1 MSKPAVTNFVH
12 ALIAVVVGN
21 IVYFLLVPYL
31 PPAAHH
37 VSRRMDLG
45 MVVDFWFCLLV
56 LGIVKTVAR
65 RRQASNLQNFNGPR

>member
-1 MSKPAVTNFVH
+1 VSKPAVTNFVH

-37 VSRRMDLG
+37 VARRIDLG
-45 MVVDFWFCLLV
+45 MVVDFWFCLAV
-56 LGIVKTVAR
+56 LGIVKMAAR
-65 RRQASNLQNFNGPR
+65 RRELSKSR

>member
-1 MSKPAVTNFVH
+1 MAVSKPAVTNFVH
-12 ALIAVVVGN
+12 ALIAVIVGN
-21 IVYFLLVPYL
+21 VIYFLLVPYL

-37 VSRRMDLG
+37 MPHRMDLG

-65 RRQASNLQNFNGPR
+65 RRQASSQH